1 MGITDRKE
9 REKLEMRRLI
19 MDAAMDMF
27 VKDGYEKTSIRNIAD
42 KIEYSPATIYLYY
55 KDKDELLWGLQ
66 TEAFEKLSDVF
77 REGITATE
85 PIQQLR
91 QMAKLYV
98 EFGMSNP
105 DLYDLMFILRS
116 PMNAEKNEEW
126 KSGSSAFQFLVNII
140 QAGMD
145 KLQYEDA
152 TLGALSCWAMVHGLV
167 SLNVR
172 GRCKMLELPEDK
184 LQDMLLAAVDQYV
197 DNITR

>member
-66 TEAFEKLSDVF
+66 GEAFDKLADIFNV
-77 REGITATE
+77 GVTATE

-91 QMAKLYV
+91 QLAKLYV
-98 EFGMSNP
+98 EFGMNNP
-105 DLYDLMFILRS
+105 DLYDLMFIIRS

-126 KSGSSAFQFLVNII
+126 RNGTNAFQFLMNVI
-140 QAGMD
+140 QSGMD
-145 KLQYEDA
+145 KLKYKDVKI
-152 TLGALSCWAMVHGLV
+152 GALSCWSMVHGLV

-172 GRCKMLELPEDK
+172 GRCKVLELPEDK
-184 LQDMLLAAVDQYV
+184 IQDMLMIALDEYI
-197 DNITR
+197 DMITK

>member
-1 MGITDRKE
+1 
-9 REKLEMRRLI
+9 
-19 MDAAMDMF
+19 
-27 VKDGYEKTSIRNIAD
+27 
-42 KIEYSPATIYLYY
+42 
-55 KDKDELLWGLQ
+55 
-66 TEAFEKLSDVF
+66 
-77 REGITATE
+77 
-85 PIQQLR
+85 
-91 QMAKLYV
+91 
-98 EFGMSNP
+98 
-105 DLYDLMFILRS
+105 
-116 PMNAEKNEEW
+116 MNAEKNEEW